1 MTDDSVLRRA
11 QARQKAVPPWSIV
24 GSLVRKI
31 SARFAWLW
39 LELRRRNVLSVGATY
54 LIAAWGLALGASELL
69 PTFGAPN
76 WAVRGLIVTLALGLP
91 VVLVLAWIFE
101 ITPKGVMKDSGAG
114 AVPLPSQSAEPF
126 TETIMVGALEV
137 SWRDRTGPHRLRF
150 SRSFTL
156 GRDPDCELRVDDPRV
171 SRQHVRAHFE
181 HGVWR
186 LEDLGSR
193 NGLRVNGVPV
203 AEHVVTGPVELLLY
217 EGGSPLLIDQPGLG
231 GATILAGQDT
241 VLAQG
246 GQPAS

>member
-1 MTDDSVLRRA
+1 MADDSARGRA
-11 QARQKAVPPWSIV
+11 QARQKTVPLWSIV

-54 LIAAWGLALGASELL
+54 LIAAWGLALGASELM
-69 PTFGAPN
+69 PTFGVPN

-91 VVLVLAWIFE
+91 IVLVLAWVFE
-101 ITPKGVMKDSGAG
+101 ITPKGVMKDSGSGTAP
-114 AVPLPSQSAEPF
+114 VPAHPVEPL

-137 SWRDRTGPHRLRF
+137 SWRDRLGPHRLRF
-150 SRSFTL
+150 ARSFTL

-181 HGVWR
+181 NGVWR
-186 LEDLGSR
+186 FEDLGSR

-203 AEHVVTGPVELLLY
+203 TEHVVNGPVELLLY
-217 EGGSPLLIDQPGLG
+217 EGGSPLLVDQLGLG
-231 GATILAGQDT
+231 GATVLAGQDT
-241 VLAQG
+241 VLAQR